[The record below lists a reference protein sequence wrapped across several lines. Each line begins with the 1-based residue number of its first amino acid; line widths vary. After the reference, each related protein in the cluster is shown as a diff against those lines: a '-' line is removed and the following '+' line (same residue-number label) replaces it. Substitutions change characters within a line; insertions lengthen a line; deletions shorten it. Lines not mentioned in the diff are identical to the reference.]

1 MSTVASP
8 LAVGGIRQS
17 GAPVRTQNGEV
28 IQRVWLYCIQ
38 KLRNEYYTLG
48 RHIGLIL

>member
-17 GAPVRTQNGEV
+17 GAPVRTQNGTNTDQPIKFGYIV
-28 IQRVWLYCIQ
+28 CLS
-38 KLRNEYYTLG
+38 
-48 RHIGLIL
+48 